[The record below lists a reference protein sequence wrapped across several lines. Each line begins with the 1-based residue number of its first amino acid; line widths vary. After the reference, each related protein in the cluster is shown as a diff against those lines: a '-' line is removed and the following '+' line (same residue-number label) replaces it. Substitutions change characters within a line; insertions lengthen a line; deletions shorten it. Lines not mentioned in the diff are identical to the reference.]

1 MSLTYEVLFTIAGP
15 VIVVLR
21 GLERVFPLP
30 GLLGET

>member
-1 MSLTYEVLFTIAGP
+1 MSLIYAVHFTIAGP
-15 VIVVLR
+15 VIVVLW